1 MCCNCG
7 PVSLD
12 LVFSKILILFAGLHS
27 FEELL
32 GSFHALFNLH
42 RSPWRRELQHHQLCA
57 SCCEGKMLAVVFARV
72 VVLRTVLW
80 SEISVSDPGFGAFLN
95 PASGSPF
102 PGSQTQIFSTLFCCG
117 HSNSFCII
125 KYYQIV
131 KELLFKISDPEW
143 LFPDLDPALKFQIQ
157 PDLVPQHCLRFI
169 VGLYHYP
176 HSKVVGSWT
185 CIRNEDFLYTFTSK
199 F

>member
-80 SEISVSDPGFGAFLN
+80 SEISVSDLGFGAFLN

-102 PGSQTQIFSTLFCCG
+102 PGSQTQIFPL
-117 HSNSFCII
+117 SFVAAFQTAFVGKFSSII
-125 KYYQIV
+125 KLS
-131 KELLFKISDPEW
+131 KNFC
-143 LFPDLDPALKFQIQ
+143 LKSRIRNDYFQI
-157 PDLVPQHCLRFI
+157 
-169 VGLYHYP
+169 
-176 HSKVVGSWT
+176 W
-185 CIRNEDFLYTFTSK
+185 IRL
-199 F
+199 